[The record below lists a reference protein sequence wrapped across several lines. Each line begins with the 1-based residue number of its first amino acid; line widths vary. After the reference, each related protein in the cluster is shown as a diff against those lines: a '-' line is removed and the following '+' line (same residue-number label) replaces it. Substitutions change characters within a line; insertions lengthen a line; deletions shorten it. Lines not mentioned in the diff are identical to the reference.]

1 MFPLFNYGVG
11 LNSYFPD
18 PKPIRAARESGE
30 SFGKNNK
37 PVMSGNDVTAA
48 VVALAAS
55 CAIMLLAFKKGKVD
69 SEAVVKE
76 VRTIAGEGVDTITNK
91 IHTAKEGLEN
101 AAATVKNAVV
111 TDATPS
117 MGESSR
123 TAEKVVSNNTGT
135 IPTAVKSTGAGTA
148 PAKSAATEPIAA
160 SKKVAEPTPA
170 AKPTES
176 PAQIDKSAEPPAP
189 IIDEKPAVA
198 DIPVKPAVA
207 EVPAELPV
215 ASNIP
220 VKDAVN
226 PKADE
231 MRDFVNNG
239 LEPQA
244 TKAAEAAASAKKA
257 VPPPTPPAS
266 FKTPTPP
273 KGGTPP
279 TSSAPPAP
287 PTSSAPPAPPAPQA
301 PPAPPVPQAP
311 PAPPAA
317 GAKAVVVEDSA
328 TPFAQTVLVKAET
341 PVDKAVVS
349 SAKTDTASKR
359 LNYFDEYDKGANA
372 YKEFVKLGDTPEAMA
387 QLDKAMEAWGN
398 LKNIKD
404 SKLRTMLRGQC
415 HELMENYDQ
424 AIAFYKEAGAVGHL
438 KELQKKTQLPSEV
451 LEKTEVT
458 IAELEHRAPH
468 SKKAPVMA
476 KPANSS
482 TPTPSTAFE
491 IEPPHR
497 VIYSINGQQV
507 ERLIYENGN
516 QKYFVYN
523 EKGLKTETKLL
534 DKNNN
539 VIKIEQFEY
548 DGDNLI
554 RTIVLDKDYKV
565 IEVKGKPIEK
575 YGIPETPAPKV
586 ISANTASEAEKV
598 FAKGSEIYH
607 QAAVLY
613 KSGKKEA
620 AAAKFKETMDV
631 WMPLVEYDT
640 DGKYL
645 NAVGQCLQGQGL
657 HKEAIEYYEK
667 AGDKGYSKA
676 KLNLAAH
683 CETGKGFKD
692 GSYDLETAIHLY
704 DQAKA
709 KGNLEKILL
718 RDDLTPELYAQAKT
732 ALDKINSASKKVVTN
747 ASENLA
753 GAQDAAALN

>member
-37 PVMSGNDVTAA
+37 PVMSGNDVAAA

-76 VRTIAGEGVDTITNK
+76 VRTLKTDGIEAASSK
-91 IHTAKEGLEN
+91 IHEVKAGLEDV
-101 AAATVKNAVV
+101 AARVKTRIFGDSAPIIVEPSKTVERVIVDDTVLPKATGKGLDLEV
-111 TDATPS
+111 
-117 MGESSR
+117 
-123 TAEKVVSNNTGT
+123 
-135 IPTAVKSTGAGTA
+135 A
-148 PAKSAATEPIAA
+148 PAKPAASTVTEPIAA

-176 PAQIDKSAEPPAP
+176 PAQIDKSAEPPTP
-189 IIDEKPAVA
+189 IIDEKPPVA

-207 EVPAELPV
+207 EVPAEPPV

-287 PTSSAPPAPPAPQA
+287 PTSSTPPAPPIPQA

-317 GAKAVVVEDSA
+317 GAKAVVVDDSA
-328 TPFAQTVLVKAET
+328 TPFAQTVLMPET
-341 PVDKAVVS
+341 TKPVTDA
-349 SAKTDTASKR
+349 AKEAKVPHTYADYEAD
-359 LNYFDEYDKGANA
+359 FEKGARA
-372 YKEFVKLGDTPEAMA
+372 YIAFLGRTPESAA
-387 QLDKAMEAWGN
+387 KLDEAMEAWGK
-398 LKNIKD
+398 LENIHD
-404 SKLRTMLRGQC
+404 LKLRAKLNGQC
-415 HELMENYDQ
+415 HELMQNYDQ
-424 AIAFYKEAGAVGHL
+424 AIASYKEAGAIDR
-438 KELQKKTQLPSEV
+438 LQKLQKDDGLPAGVFEQA
-451 LEKTEVT
+451 EDA

-482 TPTPSTAFE
+482 TPTPSTIFE

-516 QKYFVYN
+516 QKCFVYN
-523 EKGLKTETKLL
+523 EKGLKTETKLIGK
-534 DKNNN
+534 DNN

-598 FAKGSEIYH
+598 FTKGSEIYH

-613 KSGKKEA
+613 KSDKKA
-620 AAAKFKETMDV
+620 AAAKFKEAMNV
-631 WMPLVEYDT
+631 WMPLVEHDT

-657 HKEAIEYYEK
+657 HEEAIKYYEK

-753 GAQDAAALN
+753 GAQSSAALN